1 WTRPNET
8 YAGQSIVMEPYYVL
22 TKLPG
27 REELQYLLISPLTPN
42 NRDNMIGWM
51 AANSDFPNYG
61 EISVYELPKD
71 RLILG
76 PAQIEARIEQ
86 DTEISRQLALWDQRG
101 SSVIRGN
108 LMVIPIED
116 SFIYVE
122 PVFLIAEGVDIP
134 QLQRVIVTSGDKIAM
149 QPTLWESVEALYGK
163 RERIAGTADTTAV
176 VPAIPLPDP
185 DESTSAEL
193 SRLRTLWEEAN
204 DAMQNGNWTL

>member
-1 WTRPNET
+1 
-8 YAGQSIVMEPYYVL
+8 GQEV
-22 TKLPG
+22 
-27 REELQYLLISPLTPN
+27 LQYLLISPLTPN
-42 NRDNMIGWM
+42 NRDNMIGGM

-71 RLILG
+71 RLMLG

-86 DTEISRQLALWDQRG
+86 GTEISRQLALWDQRG

-122 PVFLIAEGVDIP
+122 PVFPIAEGVDIP

-149 QPTLWESVEALYGK
+149 QRTLWQSIEALYGK
-163 RERIAGTADTTAV
+163 RERIAGTADTTAA
-176 VPAIPLPDP
+176 VPAVPVPDGT
-185 DESTSAEL
+185 TSAEL
-193 SRLRTLWEEAN
+193 SQLRTLWEEAN
-204 DAMQNGNWTL
+204 DAMQNGNWTLFGEKMNEIENLLGDN

>member
-1 WTRPNET
+1 
-8 YAGQSIVMEPYYVL
+8 
-22 TKLPG
+22 
-27 REELQYLLISPLTPN
+27 
-42 NRDNMIGWM
+42 
-51 AANSDFPNYG
+51 
-61 EISVYELPKD
+61 
-71 RLILG
+71 
-76 PAQIEARIEQ
+76 
-86 DTEISRQLALWDQRG
+86 

-204 DAMQNGNWTL
+204 DAMQNGNWTLFGEKMNEIENLLGDS